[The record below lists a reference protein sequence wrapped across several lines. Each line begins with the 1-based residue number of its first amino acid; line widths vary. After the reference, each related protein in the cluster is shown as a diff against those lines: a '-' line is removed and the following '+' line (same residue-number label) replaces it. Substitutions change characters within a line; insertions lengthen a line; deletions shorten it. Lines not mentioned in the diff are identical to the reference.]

1 MTSNVRATLEPKK
14 QDNIRDILQGEALWD
29 RPNMGTSKTA
39 QNREVRSL
47 EQLQIHP
54 KCASIL
60 KVQRIHGHIQCG
72 SINAKHSLQK
82 NASKDIFKESTKSFN
97 FWTQSESY
105 KIIQPNMDTTD
116 KAADALMWWHVQ
128 LNHLPFNKLRTMSIQ
143 GIIHKQLA

>member
-1 MTSNVRATLEPKK
+1 MPSNVRATLEPKK

-82 NASKDIFKESTKSFN
+82 MQARTFSKSQPSHSTSEHSLSPIRLYN
-97 FWTQSESY
+97 QTWTQQI
-105 KIIQPNMDTTD
+105 KP
-116 KAADALMWWHVQ
+116 
-128 LNHLPFNKLRTMSIQ
+128 RTHSCGGMYN
-143 GIIHKQLA
+143 LATCLLTS